1 MKENQ
6 ESNENW
12 KPIEGYPCYLVS
24 NQGRVMSLR
33 NKKNP
38 KILKQGTNKDGYKQ
52 VTIVSGEAYGKG
64 KKKTYRVNRLVAL
77 AFIKNDSPDKRRDV
91 GHWDSDPA
99 NNYVHVNPDGT
110 VDTEKSNL
118 YWCTPKENAN
128 NPITLKRNRDARS
141 EAVKKTSKKVYVYDE
156 DLNQVSAFTSTADAG
171 RQLNTSQGNI
181 ASACAGSLP
190 RYMGRIF
197 SYIQLTDISQR
208 EEIEKSME
216 QQRTKNKK
224 SMMKAVMKY
233 YHRNREENTPAYQ
246 KWLERAKDYSREYY
260 YAHHDEILTKMRER
274 KRLERERKRQERGEA

>member
-156 DLNQVSAFTSTADAG
+156 DLNQVSAFTSTASAA
-171 RQLNTSQGNI
+171 RELNTSQGNI
-181 ASACAGSLP
+181 ASACGGSLP

-208 EEIEKSME
+208 QEVEKSME
-216 QQRTKNKK
+216 QQRDKNKK
-224 SMMKAVMKY
+224 SMLKAVSKY
-233 YHRNREENTPAYQ
+233 YNKNKEANTEAYQ
-246 KWLERAKDYSREYY
+246 KWLERARIYSRDYY
-260 YAHHDEILTKMRER
+260 QKNHDEVLTKMKER
-274 KRLERERKRQERGEA
+274 KRRERERKKQERGQA